1 MAQAQ
6 TRVVTITCDVCGK
19 EIRDGTGDSPDVW
32 DPYLGT
38 VSEVDLCQADAVR
51 LDRLVVPIQQFV
63 ADYGRPVRKTVAS
76 QRSSGRTARSRRG
89 AKAGEHAKQ
98 ARAWLQANGYAIG
111 DRGRVPAEMMAAYEA
126 AAK

>member
-19 EIRDGTGDSPDVW
+19 DIPAGTGFSPEIW

-38 VSEVDLCQADAVR
+38 VSEADLCQADADK

-63 ADYGRPVRKTVAS
+63 GQYGRPARMHATA
-76 QRSSGRTARSRRG
+76 QRPSGRPRSRGRRG
-89 AKAGEHAKQ
+89 AREGARE
-98 ARAWLQANGYAIG
+98 ARAWLQANGYEIG
-111 DRGRVPAEMMAAYEA
+111 NRGRIPADMMAAYEA
-126 AAK
+126 AAR